1 MVLEATFGALWGRG
15 AGCLSGVGTYLP
27 GTVGQAVKAVSE
39 PTSRALLGQG
49 CRLFD
54 RVGTYLLSTAGQGC
68 RVFKWCQFLLHQ
80 QVRGAELDT
89 VPLLF

>member
-1 MVLEATFGALWGRG
+1 MQPVKVVLETTSWALWGRG

-49 CRLFD
+49 CRLFN
-54 RVGTYLLSTAGQGC
+54 RGWNLPPEHCWAGVQG
-68 RVFKWCQFLLHQ
+68 V
-80 QVRGAELDT
+80 
-89 VPLLF
+89 